1 MTTQYEAVIGMEVHA
16 ELLTKTKIFCGCR
29 AEFGAEPNTHVCPV
43 CCGMPG
49 SLPVLNQR
57 VLELAIMT
65 GRALNCSIPEV
76 SKFDRKNYF
85 YPDLPKA
92 YQISQFDQ
100 PICEHGWLEITVGD
114 QTRRIGITRAH
125 MEEDA
130 GKLVHQGAA
139 GLAGSTHSLVDLN
152 RAGVPLL
159 EIVSEP
165 EIRTAEE
172 AKAYVQE
179 LRNILVYL
187 GVNDGRLEQG
197 SLRADAN
204 VSVRPVGQQAF
215 GTKAEIKNMNSFTA
229 IERAVKYEIQR
240 QIDALEDGQRIVQ
253 ETRLWNEERQV
264 TISMRTK
271 EGSSDYR
278 YFPDPDLIP
287 MHITREQVAELE
299 AQMPELP
306 AAKRARYVGALG
318 LSPYDAGVLVADK
331 AVADFF
337 DAAVRAYPAP
347 ASALGSQAKQL
358 ANWLTGDVAAHL
370 NAEKAG
376 IADIALT
383 PAHLAELVKLID
395 EDVIS
400 GKIAKKLLIEMMK
413 TGEAPRAL
421 VDQLGLNQISDT
433 GAIVTAIQEVLAAHP
448 AQVADYHAG
457 KTKVVGFL
465 VGQVMKATQGRAKP
479 DAVNQLIVEELSKQ
493 SV

>member
-1 MTTQYEAVIGMEVHA
+1 MSTQFEAVIGMEVHA
-16 ELLTKTKIFCGCR
+16 ELLTKTKIFCGCP
-29 AEFGAEPNTHVCPV
+29 AEFGGEPNAHTCPV
-43 CCGMPG
+43 CLGMPG
-49 SLPVLNQR
+49 VLPVLNRQ
-57 VLELAIMT
+57 VLEFSIKT
-65 GRALNCSIPEV
+65 GRALNCQIPEI

-100 PICEHGWLEITVGD
+100 PICEHGWLEIQVGD
-114 QTRRIGITRAH
+114 TTKRIGITRAH

-139 GLAGSTHSLVDLN
+139 GLAGSTHALVDLN

-172 AKAYVQE
+172 AKLYVQE

-204 VSVRPVGQQAF
+204 VSIRPVGQEAF
-215 GTKAEIKNMNSFTA
+215 GTKTEIKNMNSFRA
-229 IERAVKYEIQR
+229 IERAIEYEIAR
-240 QIDALEDGQRIVQ
+240 QIEAVENGERIVQ
-253 ETRLWNEERQV
+253 ETRLWNEEKQA

-287 MHITREQVAELE
+287 MAISRELVAELE
-299 AQMPELP
+299 ATLPELP
-306 AAKRARYVGALG
+306 AAKRTRYQEALG
-318 LSPYDAGVLVADK
+318 LSAYDAAVLAADK
-331 AVADFF
+331 DVAHFF
-337 DAAVRAYPAP
+337 DAAV
-347 ASALGSQAKQL
+347 ASYGANAKGV
-358 ANWLTGDVAAHL
+358 ANWVMGEVSSFLNNEKKTLTDVPMKPEHL
-370 NAEKAG
+370 G
-376 IADIALT
+376 
-383 PAHLAELVKLID
+383 ELVQMID
-395 EDVIS
+395 GDVIS
-400 GKIAKKLLIEMMK
+400 GKIAKTLVFEMMK
-413 TGEAPRAL
+413 SGESPKVL
-421 VDQLGLNQISDT
+421 VEKLGMSQISDT
-433 GAIVTAIQEVLAAHP
+433 GAIVTAIQDVLKNSP
-448 AQVADYHAG
+448 SQVADYHAG

-479 DAVNQLIVEELSKQ
+479 DAVNKLLVEELEKQ
-493 SV
+493 KV

>member
-16 ELLTKTKIFCGCR
+16 ELLTKTKIFCGCK
-29 AEFGAEPNTHVCPV
+29 AEFGAEPNTNVCPV

-49 SLPVLNQR
+49 SLPVLNRR
-57 VLELAIMT
+57 VLELSIMT
-65 GRALNCSIPEV
+65 GRALNCTIPEV

-204 VSVRPVGQQAF
+204 VSVRPVGQKEF
-215 GTKAEIKNMNSFTA
+215 GTKTEIKNMNSFTA

-240 QIDALEDGQRIVQ
+240 QIDAIEDGERIVQ
-253 ETRLWNEERQV
+253 ETRLWNEERQA

-287 MHITREQVAELE
+287 MHISRALVAELE

-306 AAKRARYVGALG
+306 AAKRARYLGELG
-318 LSPYDAGVLVADK
+318 LSAYDAGVLVADK
-331 AVADFF
+331 DVADFF
-337 DAAVRAYPAP
+337 DEAVKAHPGN
-347 ASALGSQAKQL
+347 ASAGGSPAKQI
-358 ANWLTGDVAAHL
+358 ANWLTGDVQAYM
-370 NAEKAG
+370 NAEKLG
-376 IADIALT
+376 IQALPLT

-395 EDVIS
+395 QDVIS
-400 GKIAKKLLIEMMK
+400 GKIAKKVIVEMMK
-413 TGEAPRAL
+413 TGKAPQAL
-421 VDQLGLNQISDT
+421 VDELGLVQISDT
-433 GAIVTAIQEVLAAHP
+433 GAIVTAIQEVLAANP
-448 AQVADYHAG
+448 TQVADYHAG

-479 DAVNQLIVEELSKQ
+479 DAVNQLLVEELGKAK
-493 SV
+493 V

>member
-1 MTTQYEAVIGMEVHA
+1 MPAELEYEAVIGLEVHA
-16 ELLTKTKIFCGCR
+16 ELLTQTKIFCGCR
-29 AEFGAEPNTHVCPV
+29 AEFGAEPNTNVCPV

-49 SLPVLNQR
+49 SLPVLNER
-57 VLELAIMT
+57 ALEFAIMT
-65 GRALNCSIPEV
+65 GLALQCAIAEE

-100 PICEHGWLEITVGD
+100 PICGRGHLDVPLGD
-114 QTRRIGITRAH
+114 GVRRIGITRAH
-125 MEEDA
+125 LEEDA

-165 EIRTAEE
+165 EIKTPEE

-197 SLRADAN
+197 SLRCDAN
-204 VSVRPVGQQAF
+204 VSIRPKGESAL

-229 IERAVKYEIQR
+229 IERAISYEIKR
-240 QIDALEDGQRIVQ
+240 QIEVVEDGGRIAQ

-264 TISMRTK
+264 TVSMRSK

-287 MHITREQVAELE
+287 MRVGRDVVAGI
-299 AQMPELP
+299 AARMPELP
-306 AAKRARYVGALG
+306 AAKRTRYQADLG
-318 LSPYDAGVLVADK
+318 LSAYDAGVLVADK
-331 AVADFF
+331 ALADFF
-337 DAAVRAYPAP
+337 DAALTAYPAN
-347 ASALGSQAKQL
+347 AKGL
-358 ANWLTGDVAAHL
+358 ANWLIGDVTAQL
-370 NAEKAG
+370 NAEKLT
-376 IADIALT
+376 IAEQRMT
-383 PAHLAELVKLID
+383 PAGLAELVRLID
-395 EDVIS
+395 TDVIS
-400 GKIAKKLLIEMMK
+400 GKIGKKLVGEMMK
-413 TGEAPRAL
+413 SGEAAQAL
-421 VDQLGLNQISDT
+421 VEKLGMSQIADT
-433 GAIVTAIQEVLAAHP
+433 GALVEAVRQVLAANP
-448 AQVADYHAG
+448 TQVAEYHAG

-479 DAVNQLIVEELSKQ
+479 DLVNQLLTDELSQ
-493 SV
+493 PRV

>member
-16 ELLTKTKIFCGCR
+16 ELLTKTKIFCGCK
-29 AEFGAEPNTHVCPV
+29 AEFGAEPNTNVCPV

-49 SLPVLNQR
+49 SLPVLNRR
-57 VLELAIMT
+57 VLEFAIMT
-65 GRALNCSIPEV
+65 GRALECTIPAV

-100 PICEHGWLEITVGD
+100 PICEHGSLEITVGD
-114 QTRRIGITRAH
+114 ATRRIGITRAH

-179 LRNILVYL
+179 LRTILVYL

-204 VSVRPVGQQAF
+204 VSVRPVGQEAF
-215 GTKAEIKNMNSFTA
+215 GTKTEIKNMNSFTA

-240 QIDALEDGQRIVQ
+240 QIDALANGERIVQ

-287 MHITREQVAELE
+287 MHISRELVAELE

-306 AAKRARYVGALG
+306 AAKRARYVGELG

-331 AVADFF
+331 DVADFF
-337 DAAVRAYPAP
+337 DAAVKAYPAAP
-347 ASALGSQAKQL
+347 GAGGAHAKQI
-358 ANWLTGDVAAHL
+358 ANWLTGDVAAYL
-370 NAEKAG
+370 NAEKLG
-376 IADIALT
+376 LRDLALSPT
-383 PAHLAELVKLID
+383 QLAELVKLID
-395 EDVIS
+395 DDVIS
-400 GKIAKKLLIEMMK
+400 GKIAKKLIVEMMK

-421 VDQLGLNQISDT
+421 VDKLGLNQISDT
-433 GAIVTAIQEVLAAHP
+433 GAIVTAIQAVLEAHP

-465 VGQVMKATQGRAKP
+465 VGQIMKATQGRAKP
-479 DAVNQLIVEELSKQ
+479 DAVNQLLVEELAKQ
-493 SV
+493 QV

>member
-16 ELLTKTKIFCGCR
+16 ELLTKTKIFCGCK
-29 AEFGAEPNTHVCPV
+29 AEFGAEPNTNVCPV

-57 VLELAIMT
+57 VLELSIMT
-65 GRALNCSIPEV
+65 GRALNCTIPEV

-204 VSVRPVGQQAF
+204 VSVRPVGQKEF
-215 GTKAEIKNMNSFTA
+215 GTKTEIKNMNSFTA

-240 QIDALEDGQRIVQ
+240 QIDAIEDGGRIVQ
-253 ETRLWNEERQV
+253 ETRLWNEERQA

-287 MHITREQVAELE
+287 MHISRELVAELE
-299 AQMPELP
+299 AKMPELP
-306 AAKRARYVGALG
+306 AAKRGRYLGELG
-318 LSPYDAGVLVADK
+318 LSAYDAGVLVADK
-331 AVADFF
+331 DVADFF
-337 DAAVRAYPAP
+337 DEAVKAHPAN
-347 ASALGSQAKQL
+347 AKGI
-358 ANWLTGDVAAHL
+358 ANWLTGDVQAYM
-370 NAEKAG
+370 NAEKQG
-376 IADIALT
+376 IQEL
-383 PAHLAELVKLID
+383 PMKPGQLAELVKLID

-400 GKIAKKLLIEMMK
+400 GKIAKKVIVEMMK
-413 TGEAPRAL
+413 TGKAPKAL
-421 VDQLGLNQISDT
+421 VDELGLVQISDT
-433 GAIVTAIQEVLAAHP
+433 GAIVTAIQEVLKANP

-479 DAVNQLIVEELSKQ
+479 DAVNQLLVEELSKSQ
-493 SV
+493 V

>member
-16 ELLTKTKIFCGCR
+16 ELLTETKIFCGCR

-49 SLPVLNQR
+49 SLPVLNKR

-65 GRALNCSIPEV
+65 GRALNCTIPEV

-114 QTRRIGITRAH
+114 HARRIGITRAH

-215 GTKAEIKNMNSFTA
+215 GTKTEIKNMNSFTA

-240 QIDALEDGQRIVQ
+240 QIDALEEGERIVQ
-253 ETRLWNEERQV
+253 ETRLWNEERQA
-264 TISMRTK
+264 TISMRAK

-287 MHITREQVAELE
+287 MHISRALVAELE
-299 AQMPELP
+299 ARMPELP
-306 AAKRARYVGALG
+306 AAKRARYVDALG
-318 LSPYDAGVLVADK
+318 LSAYDASVLVMDK
-331 AVADFF
+331 DVADFF
-337 DAAVRAYPAP
+337 DAAVGAYPVN
-347 ASALGSQAKQL
+347 AKSI
-358 ANWLTGDVAAHL
+358 ANWLTGDVQAYL

-376 IADIALT
+376 IAELALT

-400 GKIAKKLLIEMMK
+400 GKIAKKLIVEMMK

-421 VDQLGLNQISDT
+421 VDKLGMNQISDT
-433 GAIVTAIQEVLAAHP
+433 GAIVAAIREVLEAHP

-479 DAVNQLIVEELSKQ
+479 DAVNQLLVAELAKQ
-493 SV
+493 QA